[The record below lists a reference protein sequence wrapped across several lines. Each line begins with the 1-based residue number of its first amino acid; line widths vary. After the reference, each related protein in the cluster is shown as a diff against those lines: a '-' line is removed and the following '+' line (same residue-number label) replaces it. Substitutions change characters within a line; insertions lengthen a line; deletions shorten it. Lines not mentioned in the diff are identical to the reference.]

1 MNTYTYVL
9 SDGIYINLTN
19 KCSND
24 CEFCIRNHSNGI
36 QDYELWLDKEP
47 TAQEVVQEIE
57 KLGVANYKEV
67 VFCGFGEPMYRYD
80 AIKIIADY
88 VHSKGGVTR
97 INTNGQANLILGYD
111 VTGDFAKYIDIVNVS
126 LNATNKVK
134 YQKICKS
141 CYGESSYDAM
151 LEFAAKCV
159 GKCKRTILSVVDC
172 IGADEIAAAQTIA
185 KHIGAELRVREEI

>member
-80 AIKIIADY
+80 
-88 VHSKGGVTR
+88 VLT
-97 INTNGQANLILGYD
+97 
-111 VTGDFAKYIDIVNVS
+111 
-126 LNATNKVK
+126 
-134 YQKICKS
+134 
-141 CYGESSYDAM
+141 
-151 LEFAAKCV
+151 
-159 GKCKRTILSVVDC
+159 TILP
-172 IGADEIAAAQTIA
+172 
-185 KHIGAELRVREEI
+185 